1 MAASPRRN
9 PARIVVLLLA
19 LLAGG
24 AWTAYQAIAKPKP
37 RSNAGAEAVA
47 IRTVKVTSGPI
58 QRVLR
63 LTGTTNAKNF
73 STVTAPMMRGPDSGR
88 ALILIQVAKSGSMVK
103 KDAVV
108 AQIDAQSMVDHVDD
122 IASVIQQAEA
132 DIKRRKAE
140 QAMDWEN
147 MQQDLRS
154 AKADMEKAKLDASAA
169 EIRTPIDAEILKLNA
184 EEAEAAYKQKLTDLP
199 KLKISNAAEL
209 RILELTKQRHTR
221 HHDRHAHDV
230 ERFTIHAPID
240 GLVVMQSI
248 WRGSE
253 MGQVQQGD
261 QVAPGQPFLKI
272 VDTNSMQMQA
282 VASQVESDEMRLGEP
297 ALVSFD
303 AFPDLQLKARISSV
317 GAVAT
322 AGWYSN
328 YFLRTVP
335 IYLTILDRDK
345 RVIPDLSTAAN
356 VVVDES
362 GPALLIPIEA
372 VETKGGK
379 SFVRVKAGDGYE
391 VRAVK
396 LGISDNI
403 HVAVLEGLHA
413 GDEVAIDQPSIDQAT
428 TGAAVASN

>member
-9 PARIVVLLLA
+9 PARIAVLLLA

-24 AWTAYQAIAKPKP
+24 AWTAYLAIAKPKP
-37 RSNAGAEAVA
+37 RSNAGAEAVT
-47 IRTVKVTSGPI
+47 IRTVKITRGSI
-58 QRVLR
+58 ERVLR

-154 AKADMEKAKLDASAA
+154 AKADMEKAKLDASAS

-184 EEAEAAYKQKLTDLP
+184 EEAEAAYKQKLTALP
-199 KLKISNAAEL
+199 KQKISNAAEL
-209 RILELTKQRHTR
+209 RILELTTQRHQR
-221 HHDRHAHDV
+221 HHDRHQIDV

-282 VASQVESDEMRLGEP
+282 VASQVETDEMRIGEP

-335 IYLTILDRDK
+335 IYLTILDKDK

-356 VVVDES
+356 VVVDEA
-362 GPALLIPIEA
+362 GPELLVPIEA
-372 VETKGGK
+372 VETRNGK

-413 GDEVAIDQPSIDQAT
+413 GDEVAIDQPPIDLT
-428 TGAAVASN
+428 TGAVMASN

>member
-1 MAASPRRN
+1 MA
-9 PARIVVLLLA
+9 ILLLA

-24 AWTAYQAIAKPKP
+24 AWAAYRFIARPKP
-37 RSNAGAEAVA
+37 RGNADAEAAA
-47 IRTVKVTSGPI
+47 IRTVKVTSGSI

-73 STVTAPMMRGPDSGR
+73 ATVTAPMMRGPDSGR
-88 ALILIQVAKSGSMVK
+88 ALILIQVAASGTLVK
-103 KDAVV
+103 KDSVV
-108 AQIDAQSMVDHVDD
+108 AQIDAQSMIDHVDD

-154 AKADMEKAKLDASAA
+154 AKADMEKAKLDASAS

-199 KLKISNAAEL
+199 KQKISNAAEL
-209 RILELTKQRHTR
+209 RVLELTKQRHTR
-221 HHDRHAHDV
+221 HHDRHQHDV

-261 QVAPGQPFLKI
+261 QVAPGQPFMKI

-282 VASQVESDEMRLGEP
+282 VASQVETDQMRIGEP
-297 ALVSFD
+297 AMVSFD
-303 AFPDLQLKARISSV
+303 AFPDLVPVPWFGFPARWRRRGGI
-317 GAVAT
+317 
-322 AGWYSN
+322 
-328 YFLRTVP
+328 RT
-335 IYLTILDRDK
+335 TSCGQCRF
-345 RVIPDLSTAAN
+345 T
-356 VVVDES
+356 
-362 GPALLIPIEA
+362 
-372 VETKGGK
+372 
-379 SFVRVKAGDGYE
+379 
-391 VRAVK
+391 
-396 LGISDNI
+396 
-403 HVAVLEGLHA
+403 
-413 GDEVAIDQPSIDQAT
+413 
-428 TGAAVASN
+428 

>member
-1 MAASPRRN
+1 MPVTPRLN
-9 PARIVVLLLA
+9 PARIAILLLL

-24 AWTAYQAIAKPKP
+24 AWAAYQFIGKPKQQ
-37 RSNAGAEAVA
+37 SSAADAVNV
-47 IRTVKVTSGPI
+47 RTVKVTSGSI

-73 STVTAPMMRGPDSGR
+73 ATVTAPMMRGPDSGR
-88 ALILIQVAKSGSMVK
+88 ALILIQVAKSGILVK

-108 AQIDAQSMVDHVDD
+108 AQIDAQSMIDHVDD
-122 IASVIQQAEA
+122 VASVIQQAEA
-132 DIKRRKAE
+132 DIRRRKAE
-140 QAMDWEN
+140 QAMNWETL
-147 MQQDLRS
+147 QQDLRA
-154 AKADMEKAKLDASAA
+154 AKAEMEKAKLDASAS

-221 HHDRHAHDV
+221 HHDRHQIDV
-230 ERFTIHAPID
+230 ARFTIHAPID

-261 QVAPGQPFLKI
+261 QVAPGQPFMKI

-282 VASQVESDEMRLGEP
+282 VASQVETDEMRIGEP
-297 ALVSFD
+297 AVVSFD
-303 AFPDLQLKARISSV
+303 AFPDLQLKARISSL

-322 AGWYSN
+322 AGWYAN

-335 IYLTILDRDK
+335 VYLTILDRDE

-356 VVVDES
+356 VVVDQA
-362 GPALLIPIEA
+362 GTALLVPIEA
-372 VETKGGK
+372 VETKDGK
-379 SFVRVKAGDGYE
+379 SFVHVKAGDGYE
-391 VRAVK
+391 IRAVK
-396 LGISDNI
+396 LGMSDNI
-403 HVAVLEGLHA
+403 HVAVLEGLQA
-413 GDEVAIDQPSIDQAT
+413 GDEVAINQPAA
-428 TGAAVASN
+428 GAVVASN